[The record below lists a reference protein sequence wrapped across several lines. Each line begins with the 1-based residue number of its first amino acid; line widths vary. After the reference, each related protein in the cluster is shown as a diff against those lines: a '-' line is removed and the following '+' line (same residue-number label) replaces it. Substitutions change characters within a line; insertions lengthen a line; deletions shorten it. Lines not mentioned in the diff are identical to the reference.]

1 MAERMVGDTVGMGG
15 RQADKVTTD
24 VTGFTW
30 KMAIV
35 LLLVVVLG
43 GLLISG
49 FWIFVG
55 SQGTRVTTENTAARP
70 AEP

>member
-1 MAERMVGDTVGMGG
+1 
-15 RQADKVTTD
+15 